1 MKLFLIGMPGSGK
14 TYLGRQL
21 ANALKLKFIDLDSQ
35 IEKQEH
41 EYIKNIV
48 NVKGE
53 DYFRIQENQILKKIV
68 GNQQI
73 LVSCGGGVPMF
84 FDNLETMKREGIV
97 IWINTDLSL
106 ISDRIK
112 QNRSRR
118 PMFDGLNDE
127 EIDKKVVQLYQIR
140 EKVYKKADINL
151 ELKHSLN
158 NPLSAVIQKI
168 MKITRSR
175 K

>member
-21 ANALKLKFIDLDSQ
+21 ANALKLKFIDLDTQ

-48 NVKGE
+48 KAKGE
-53 DYFRIQENQILKKIV
+53 DYFRVQENQVLKNISENK
-68 GNQQI
+68 QI
-73 LVSCGGGVPMF
+73 LVSCGGGAPMY
-84 FDNLETMKREGIV
+84 FDNLATMKKQGIV
-97 IWINTDLSL
+97 IWINTDLS
-106 ISDRIK
+106 IIAERIK

-118 PMFDGLNDE
+118 PMFDGLNDL
-127 EIDKKVVQLYQIR
+127 EIDIKIANLYQIR
-140 EKVYKKADINL
+140 EKFYKKADINV
-151 ELKHSLN
+151 ELKHNLN
-158 NPLSAVIQKI
+158 NPLSAVIQKV
-168 MKITRSR
+168 MKIMRYR